1 MTEDGVIIM
10 RKVLKLMALLLTV
23 CMIFTGCDNNG
34 SGEEQGPDATGV
46 AQNHDDSEPGTL
58 KVYCFELGK
67 ADSFLI
73 YNNQTTIIIDAGER
87 GQGKDILQYM
97 ENNDIK
103 GIDMMFITHFDKDH
117 VGGAAKL
124 IGNTEVNEVYTPV
137 YIKPSDD
144 YDNFSEKVKEKKTPV
159 TALKENKTFEI
170 GGIKIDVNVPAKEVY
185 EEDPSNNSSLIIRVS
200 YGDTSFLFTGDAE
213 GIRLREYIATQPE
226 KCNVVKMP
234 YHGDYTSFMGCLDEF
249 LDLVQPEYAV
259 ITSSKEYKE
268 ADETKDLIEKRGIK
282 LYRTRKGSV
291 LFESDGKDVKAVQM
305 S

>member
-1 MTEDGVIIM
+1 MKKKTI
-10 RKVLKLMALLLTV
+10 KLIALMLIFCL
-23 CMIFTGCDNNG
+23 IFTGCNETDT
-34 SGEEQGPDATGV
+34 GEGQGGKVTGTV
-46 AQNHDDSEPGTL
+46 QNHDDSEPGTL

-73 YNNQTTIIIDAGER
+73 YNNKATIIIDAGER

-97 ENNDIK
+97 ENNDIN

-124 IGNTEVNEVYTPV
+124 IGNTEVKEVYTPSYV
-137 YIKPSDD
+137 KPSDD

-159 TALKENKTFEI
+159 TALKENTSFEA
-170 GGIKIDVNVPAKEVY
+170 GGIKIDVNVAAKEVY
-185 EEDPSNNSSLIIRVS
+185 EESPSNNSSLIIRVS

-213 GIRLREYIATQPE
+213 GIRLREYIATNPE

-234 YHGDYTSFMGCLDEF
+234 YHGKYTEFMGCLDEF

-259 ITSSKEYKE
+259 ITSSKEEKE

-282 LYRTRKGSV
+282 LFRTRKGSV
-291 LFESDGKDVKAVQM
+291 LFESDGKEVKAVQM

>member
-1 MTEDGVIIM
+1 MKKII
-10 RKVLKLMALLLTV
+10 KFVALMLTA
-23 CMIFTGCDNNG
+23 CLIFTGCNETDTGEGQG
-34 SGEEQGPDATGV
+34 SKVTGAV
-46 AQNHDDSEPGTL
+46 QNHDGSDPGTL

-73 YNNQTTIIIDAGER
+73 YNNEATIIIDAGER

-124 IGNTEVNEVYTPV
+124 IGNTEVKEVYTPV

-159 TALKENKTFEI
+159 TALKENTSFEA
-170 GGIKIDVNVPAKEVY
+170 GGIKIDVNVAAKEVY
-185 EEDPSNNSSLIIRVS
+185 EESPSNNSSLIIRVS
-200 YGDTSFLFTGDAE
+200 YGETSFLFTGDAE
-213 GIRLREYIATQPE
+213 SIRLKEYIATKPE

-234 YHGDYTSFMGCLDEF
+234 YHGNYTKFMGCLDEF

-259 ITSSKEYKE
+259 ITSSKEEKE
-268 ADETKDLIEKRGIK
+268 ADETKELIEKRGIK
-282 LYRTRKGSV
+282 LFRTRKGSV

>member
-1 MTEDGVIIM
+1 MKKFIRMI
-10 RKVLKLMALLLTV
+10 ALLLIS
-23 CMIFTGCDNNG
+23 CLIFTACDNNDT
-34 SGEEQGPDATGV
+34 GEGQKPNVTGAV
-46 AQNHDDSEPGTL
+46 QNTDDPGTL

-73 YNNQTTIIIDAGER
+73 YNNNTTIIIDAGER

-97 ENNDIK
+97 ENNDIN
-103 GIDMMFITHFDKDH
+103 GIDMMFITHFDRDH

-124 IGNTEVNEVYTPV
+124 IGNTEVKEVYTPSYV
-137 YIKPSDD
+137 KPSDD

-170 GGIKIDVNVPAKEVY
+170 NGITIDVNVPTKEVY
-185 EEDPSNNSSLIIRVS
+185 EESPSNNSSLIIRVS
-200 YGDTSFLFTGDAE
+200 YGETSFLFTGDAE

-234 YHGDYTSFMGCLDEF
+234 YHGNYTQFMGCLDEF
-249 LDLVQPEYAV
+249 LDLVKPEYAV
-259 ITSSKEYKE
+259 ITSSKEEKE

-291 LFESDGKDVKAVQM
+291 LFESDGKTVKAVQM

>member
-1 MTEDGVIIM
+1 MKKFIRMI
-10 RKVLKLMALLLTV
+10 ALLLIS
-23 CMIFTGCDNNG
+23 CLIFTACDNNDPGEGKEPNVTG
-34 SGEEQGPDATGV
+34 SV
-46 AQNHDDSEPGTL
+46 QNTDDPGTL
-58 KVYCFELGK
+58 RVYCFELGK

-73 YNNQTTIIIDAGER
+73 YNNKTTILIDAGER

-97 ENNDIK
+97 ENNDIN
-103 GIDMMFITHFDKDH
+103 GIDMMFITHFDRDH

-124 IGNTEVNEVYTPV
+124 IGNTEVKEVYTPSYV
-137 YIKPSDD
+137 KPSDD

-170 GGIKIDVNVPAKEVY
+170 NGITIDVNVPTKEVY
-185 EEDPSNNSSLIIRVS
+185 EESPSNNSSLIIRVS
-200 YGDTSFLFTGDAE
+200 YGETSFLFTGDAE

-234 YHGDYTSFMGCLDEF
+234 YHGNYTQFMGCLDEF
-249 LDLVQPEYAV
+249 LDLVKPEYAV
-259 ITSSKEYKE
+259 ITSSKEEKE

-291 LFESDGKDVKAVQM
+291 LFESDGKSVKAVQM

>member
-1 MTEDGVIIM
+1 MLIFC
-10 RKVLKLMALLLTV
+10 L
-23 CMIFTGCDNNG
+23 IFTGCNETDTGEGQG
-34 SGEEQGPDATGV
+34 SNVTGSI
-46 AQNHDDSEPGTL
+46 QNHDDSEPGTL

-73 YNNQTTIIIDAGER
+73 YNNKATIIIDAGER

-97 ENNDIK
+97 ENNDIN

-124 IGNTEVNEVYTPV
+124 IGNTEVKEVYTPSYV
-137 YIKPSDD
+137 KPSDD

-159 TALKENKTFEI
+159 TALKENTSFEA
-170 GGIKIDVNVPAKEVY
+170 GGIKIDVNVAAKEVY
-185 EEDPSNNSSLIIRVS
+185 EESPSNNSSLIIRVS

-213 GIRLREYIATQPE
+213 GLRLREYIATNPE

-234 YHGDYTSFMGCLDEF
+234 YHGKYTQFMGCLDEF

-259 ITSSKEYKE
+259 ITSSKEEKE

-282 LYRTRKGSV
+282 LFRTRKGSV
-291 LFESDGKDVKAVQM
+291 LFESDGKEVKAVQM